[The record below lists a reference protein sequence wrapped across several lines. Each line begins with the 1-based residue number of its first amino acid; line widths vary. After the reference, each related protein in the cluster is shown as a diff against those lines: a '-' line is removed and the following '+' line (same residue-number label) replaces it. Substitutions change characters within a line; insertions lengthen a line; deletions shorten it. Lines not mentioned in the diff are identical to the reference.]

1 MASAT
6 VEKLLDKVLNT
17 KLQRKAKAVI
27 MTCVQF
33 ILTNTFIVLNIAEE
47 AELQNKNI
55 SQGLKVVVGISIAYA
70 IGISLFLLIHS
81 TSKDD
86 GFSYQTNMDIEE
98 AYEKTNKFT
107 VLDGILEIPL
117 AIKFKGPLWWIIW
130 IFWVLFVAL
139 AVLFIVLIASL
150 PNFEIKNSTSV
161 AIGAAIFELYEIT
174 ADFSEYWIYTRHTV
188 QNTDEVTVTVEVEN
202 EFNSDRE

>member
-33 ILTNTFIVLNIAEE
+33 ILTNTFIVLNIAEK
-47 AELQNKNI
+47 AELENKNI
-55 SQGLKVVVGISIAYA
+55 SQGLKLVVGISVAYA
-70 IGISLFLLIHS
+70 IGISLFLLIHAM
-81 TSKDD
+81 SK
-86 GFSYQTNMDIEE
+86 GGWSYQTNMDIEE
-98 AYEKTNKFT
+98 AYEKTNQIA
-107 VLDGILEIPL
+107 VIDGILEIPL